1 MLDMMRNINIPDLQS
16 RIAIDRDENAY
27 KELFMFFY
35 KPLFQFA
42 NCLTKEAETAEEIV
56 SDVMMKVWEMA
67 EALGEIGNLKVYL
80 YRSIKNRAL
89 NYLSRNPKSKFR
101 MVTLDVNDFAI
112 ELNSGFLDPENQ
124 LIHKE
129 VQQGVTSAIQSL
141 PPKCQVVYKLI
152 RVDGLCYKEVADIMG
167 ISVKTVDR
175 HLNNALHKLVYSMRI
190 YAD

>member
-1 MLDMMRNINIPDLQS
+1 
-16 RIAIDRDENAY
+16 
-27 KELFMFFY
+27 
-35 KPLFQFA
+35 
-42 NCLTKEAETAEEIV
+42 
-56 SDVMMKVWEMA
+56 
-67 EALGEIGNLKVYL
+67 
-80 YRSIKNRAL
+80 
-89 NYLSRNPKSKFR
+89 

-112 ELNSGFLDPENQ
+112 QIKSGFLDPENQ

-129 VQQGVTSAIQSL
+129 TQQGVTSAIQSL
-141 PPKCQVVYKLI
+141 PSKCQVVYKLI

>member
-1 MLDMMRNINIPDLQS
+1 MMRNINIADLQNQV
-16 RIAIDRDENAY
+16 AIYRNENAY

-42 NCLTKEAETAEEIV
+42 NCLTKEPEAAEEIV

-67 EALGEIGNLKVYL
+67 EALREIGNLKVYL

-89 NYLSRNPKSKFR
+89 NYLSRNHKFK
-101 MVTLDVNDFAI
+101 MVTLDVDDFAI

-124 LIHKE
+124 LIQKE
-129 VQQGVTSAIQSL
+129 VQQGVASAIQLL

-152 RVDGLCYKEVADIMG
+152 RVDGLCFKEVADIMG

>member
-1 MLDMMRNINIPDLQS
+1 MLNMMRNINIPDLQS

-27 KELFMFFY
+27 KKLFMFFY

-42 NCLTKEAETAEEIV
+42 NCLTKEQEAAEEIV

-67 EALGEIGNLKVYL
+67 DALGDIGNLKVYL
-80 YRSIKNRAL
+80 YRSTKNRAL
-89 NYLSRNPKSKFR
+89 NYLSRNPKYR
-101 MVTLDVNDFAI
+101 VVTLDVDDFAI

-124 LIHKE
+124 LINKE
-129 VQQGVTSAIQSL
+129 VHQRVTSAIQSL